1 MNETEL
7 LKSLRDSAARIEKL
21 DMDKEQLLLWIK
33 GMEITLSFVL
43 LRREPKTLQEM
54 IDEL

>member
-7 LKSLRDSAARIEKL
+7 LKSLRDSAARIEKF
-21 DMDKEQLLLWIK
+21 DMDKGQLLLWIK
-33 GMEITLSFVL
+33 GMEITLNLIL